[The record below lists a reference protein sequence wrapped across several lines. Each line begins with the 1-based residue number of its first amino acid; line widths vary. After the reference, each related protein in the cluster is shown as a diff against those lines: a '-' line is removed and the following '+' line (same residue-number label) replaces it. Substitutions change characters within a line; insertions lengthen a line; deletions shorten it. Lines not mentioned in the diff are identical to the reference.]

1 MAGWLLWGLF
11 AAALGAGELLTPGL
25 FVLGPLALAAAA
37 AAVVAAS
44 GGGWLAGLLVFAI
57 GGVGSVA
64 LLRPVA
70 RRHLQMPPAIRTG
83 AARLVGGEGL
93 VVERVDAEN
102 GRVKLGGEVWS
113 ARTLDPNDVIEPGTT
128 VHVAEIDG
136 ATAVIYE

>member
-1 MAGWLLWGLF
+1 MPGWLLWGLF
-11 AAALGAGELLTPGL
+11 AAALGVGELLTPGL
-25 FVLGPLALAAAA
+25 FVLGPLAFVAVA

-44 GGGWLAGLLVFAI
+44 GGGWLAGLLVFAV
-57 GGVGSVA
+57 GGVGSIA
-64 LLRPVA
+64 LLRPIA